1 MKHNRSEKWWV
12 SQQKSP
18 EIFVEEN
25 SYPEI
30 CSLSRALALE
40 FSRQYLLLRTVG
52 FQKKKQSLGAFKQ
65 SWKTV
70 KVNHVLYSFF
80 YSTLSTFTSSPVFSF
95 HITVFMFEN
104 KVKPPSVKILVLSL
118 LSLIFFFTFYL
129 YLTTIMTKRN
139 KNIMVKS
146 KKTDLSN

>member
-1 MKHNRSEKWWV
+1 M
-12 SQQKSP
+12 
-18 EIFVEEN
+18 
-25 SYPEI
+25 
-30 CSLSRALALE
+30 
-40 FSRQYLLLRTVG
+40 
-52 FQKKKQSLGAFKQ
+52 
-65 SWKTV
+65 

-104 KVKPPSVKILVLSL
+104 KVKPPSVKILALSL